1 MTAGVCLGAAVRRA
15 ADMERGVE
23 EDFVRSFAVVVVQNL
38 CAHQLAYSPQI
49 TRRTDTHMTRLWNK
63 SKEHVDMLRRV
74 AANKTKLKQVSGTSA
89 LMAGFALGEKDSEA
103 TYITDNLTC

>member
-1 MTAGVCLGAAVRRA
+1 
-15 ADMERGVE
+15 
-23 EDFVRSFAVVVVQNL
+23 
-38 CAHQLAYSPQI
+38 
-49 TRRTDTHMTRLWNK
+49 MTRLWNK

-103 TYITDNLTC
+103 AYISYNLTC